1 MQDNLSAE
9 SCPFDVMASFLGSI
23 FLLLLVA
30 AESREL
36 TDSDLARAHRPK
48 PLGLRFALERDVSSA
63 LNAALSTAWTIPT
76 KPCESFD
83 LEELHSLID
92 VLAAVRDADLQ
103 DIYGA
108 SGDRRSLPDWLA
120 TSASRRG
127 KRAADGA
134 APSDALRAARCNDA
148 AFLFAHHLGAEA
160 RREAAAVLAAA
171 PLVRELPPAS
181 GDAYGALELAGS
193 MSCRA
198 CHYVDDLP
206 ANASHPVA
214 TPDNY
219 NTTMYMYAE
228 SHGSSIADVDYRYP
242 LRQALYTTTWAE
254 KAHSRDCSLLFESD
268 GSVWE
273 WYRDSEICAK
283 LMDGAPVFPPDMA
296 RGARMTELVAEAPLV
311 VLNPFTNASMPP
323 CRLYCA
329 PGDGPC
335 YCESLVEPFQPVLH
349 THTSRNLS
357 GSRSYYGPYVPTP
370 GDFAPIAR
378 PAYCPGAD
386 APAKFANDT
395 TGLECSCN
403 RCWV

>member
-1 MQDNLSAE
+1 
-9 SCPFDVMASFLGSI
+9 MASFLGSI
-23 FLLLLVA
+23 LLLLLVA

-171 PLVRELPPAS
+171 PLVSERGPAS
-181 GDAYGALELAGS
+181 DDAYGALELAGS

-206 ANASHPVA
+206 ANLSHPVA

-254 KAHSRDCSLLFESD
+254 KARSSVERPECLF
-268 GSVWE
+268 
-273 WYRDSEICAK
+273 A
-283 LMDGAPVFPPDMA
+283 
-296 RGARMTELVAEAPLV
+296 
-311 VLNPFTNASMPP
+311 
-323 CRLYCA
+323 
-329 PGDGPC
+329 
-335 YCESLVEPFQPVLH
+335 
-349 THTSRNLS
+349 
-357 GSRSYYGPYVPTP
+357 
-370 GDFAPIAR
+370 
-378 PAYCPGAD
+378 
-386 APAKFANDT
+386 
-395 TGLECSCN
+395 
-403 RCWV
+403 